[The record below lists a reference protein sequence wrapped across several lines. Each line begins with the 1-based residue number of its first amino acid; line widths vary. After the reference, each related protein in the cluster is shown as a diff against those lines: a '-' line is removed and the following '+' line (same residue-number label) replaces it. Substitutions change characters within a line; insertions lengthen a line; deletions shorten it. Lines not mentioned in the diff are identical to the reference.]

1 MWRSALV
8 AGLFALHPLHV
19 ESVAWVA
26 ERKDVLSTFFF
37 LLTLLAYARYVEKTR
52 PASRTIGGSKAG
64 LPTDVA
70 RFTFHVSRHY
80 MLALGLFALGLMS
93 KPMLVT
99 LPFLLLLLDFW
110 PLHRL
115 PSSNPLAH
123 PRATGFAA
131 LLLEKIPFLGLAMVS
146 SIITFLVQKKA
157 EAIGLP
163 FSLRLGNA
171 VASYVRYLGK
181 TFWPADLSIL
191 YPHPGIYY
199 YSPGTDLQHVPAQA
213 WSAWQTIAAAALL
226 AAVSLVALRRWKRQP
241 WFGLGWFWYLGTLV
255 PVIGIV
261 QVGVQAMADRYTY
274 IPLIG
279 VFVCVVWGAA
289 ELLERLRGGGAATP
303 QGVMGAD
310 PSAGS
315 AQVPRSPRCGLW
327 WPAAFATAGVAALTA
342 CGLATHRQVQY
353 WHNNR
358 TVFEHALAV
367 NPNNPIAHCHIG
379 QDFGNQGD
387 HTAAMAHFRAAL
399 DADPH
404 CTEALYYLGLS
415 YELQGKPEAAIEQL
429 ESAVRLNPGH
439 ELAHLHLG
447 MLLQKRGKTQEACT
461 QFGLAAGINPENAEA
476 RRRLGLGLLELG
488 ETAEAQTQLA
498 EAVRLEPDNGEARD
512 ALTKLVLKDGNLA
525 EAEAQFRRLVKLRP
539 ADAEFR
545 MNLGG
550 VLWRRGKQ
558 NEAMAQYAEA
568 ARLNPRHP
576 AAHYNLGFGLA
587 ALGRPIEAINEF
599 TQALQ
604 LKPDYIDALTELGRV
619 LAGMGRFE
627 EATAR
632 FQEAARLCPTNANF
646 HLNLANALMMAGQ
659 TNAAAASFAA
669 ALRVEP
675 GLAEKL
681 VQAGKSLAN
690 QGQPDAALARFRTA
704 LALKPDWAEALN
716 DLAWVLATHPEARV
730 RNGPEAVRL
739 AERACETSGGKE
751 ARFWATL
758 DAAYAET
765 GRFAEAISTAEKA
778 RDLAQAAHQD
788 QVVRAAEARL
798 ALYRKQQP
806 FHHQ

>member
-26 ERKDVLSTFFF
+26 ERKDMLSTFFF
-37 LLTLLAYARYVEKTR
+37 LLTLLAYARYVEGTH
-52 PASRTIGGSKAG
+52 PASRIAGGPEAG
-64 LPTDVA
+64 LPSGVS
-70 RFTFHVSRHY
+70 RFTFHVSRRY
-80 MLALGLFALGLMS
+80 MVALGLFALGLMS

-99 LPFLLLLLDFW
+99 LPFVLLLLDFW
-110 PLHRL
+110 PLQRL
-115 PSSNPLAH
+115 PSSNSPAH
-123 PRATGFAA
+123 PRAAGLAA
-131 LLLEKIPFLGLAMVS
+131 LVLEKIPFLGLAMIS
-146 SIITFLVQKKA
+146 SVVTFLVQKKA

-163 FSLRLGNA
+163 VGLRLSNA
-171 VASYVRYLGK
+171 VASYIRYLGK
-181 TFWPADLSIL
+181 TFWPSNLSIL
-191 YPHPGIYY
+191 YPHPSIYY
-199 YSPGTDLQHVPAQA
+199 YSPGMDPQHVPARA
-213 WSAWQTIAAAALL
+213 WPVWLTVAAALL
-226 AAVSLVALRRWKRQP
+226 LVAVSLAALRRWKRQP

-261 QVGVQAMADRYTY
+261 QVGAQAMADRYTY

-279 VFVCVVWGAA
+279 IFICLVWGAA
-289 ELLERLRGGGAATP
+289 ELLERLRPGAAGAPQFETGAVASGGGVRVPTEPRRSFGDRVGIAVAGAA
-303 QGVMGAD
+303 V
-310 PSAGS
+310 
-315 AQVPRSPRCGLW
+315 
-327 WPAAFATAGVAALTA
+327 LTA
-342 CGLATHRQVQY
+342 CALATHHQVKY

-358 TVFEHALAV
+358 TIFEHALAV

-379 QDFGNQGD
+379 QDFGNHGD
-387 HTAAMAHFRAAL
+387 HESAMAHFRAAL
-399 DADPH
+399 TADPH

-415 YELQGKPEAAIEQL
+415 FELQGKPEAAIEQF

-447 MLLQKRGKTQEACT
+447 TLLQKRGKTEEACT

-476 RRRLGLGLLELG
+476 RRRLGLGLLDLG

-498 EAVRLEPDNGEARD
+498 EAVRLDPDNEEARD

-525 EAEAQFRRLVKLRP
+525 EAEAQFRRLVNLRP

-545 MNLGG
+545 INLGG
-550 VLWRRGKQ
+550 VLWRRGRRD
-558 NEAMAQYAEA
+558 EAMSEYVKA

-576 AAHYNLGFGLA
+576 AARYNLGFGLA
-587 ALGRPIEAINEF
+587 AMGRPVEAISEF

-604 LKPDYIDALTELGRV
+604 LKPDYLDALTELGRV
-619 LAGMGRFE
+619 LAGMGRFD
-627 EATAR
+627 EAAVR
-632 FQEAARLCPTNANF
+632 FREAARLCPTNANF

-659 TNAAAASFAA
+659 TNDAAASFAA
-669 ALRVEP
+669 ALRAQP
-675 GLAEKL
+675 DLAEKL
-681 VQAGKSLAN
+681 VQAGKTLAN

-704 LALKPDWAEALN
+704 LTLKPDWAEALN

-739 AERACETSGGKE
+739 AERACESSGGKE

-778 RDLAQAAHQD
+778 RDMALTAHEE
-788 QVVRAAEARL
+788 QVARAAEARL